1 MALTDKQIERYSRQI
16 LVAGG
21 VAQERLL
28 AARIT
33 IGGTAAGVER
43 ALRYLVGA
51 GVGRIGLR
59 LFGEDSAARDQL
71 IALAR
76 SLDSSAAIEDKEP
89 GAVASDLR
97 LMIIGNAEVL
107 AAVRSECAEMCNAA
121 LVAVRLD
128 TPARILVMPHTECSS
143 PMLEAELLA
152 PWSPL
157 PRGSIID
164 EAGFVTM
171 VAVTEVLKL
180 LMRDT
185 RSAETIMFE
194 FAGYQTRTRRLL
206 NGDQP
211 GR

>member
-28 AARIT
+28 TARIT
-33 IGGTAAGVER
+33 ISGAATAVEP

-51 GVGRIGLR
+51 GVGRIGLH
-59 LFGEDSAARDQL
+59 LIGEDSAARDRL
-71 IALAR
+71 VALAR
-76 SLDSSAAIEDKEP
+76 SLDASVAIEDKEP
-89 GAVASDLR
+89 GAVAPDLR
-97 LMIIGNAEVL
+97 LMIVGNAEVL
-107 AAVRSECAEMCNAA
+107 AALRSQRAETWNAV

-128 TPARILVMPHTECSS
+128 PPARILVMPQAGGSS

-152 PWSPL
+152 PLSPSA
-157 PRGSIID
+157 PRGSIVD

-185 RSAETIMFE
+185 RGAETIMFE
-194 FAGYQTRTRRLL
+194 FAGYQMRTRRLE
-206 NGDQP
+206 
-211 GR
+211 